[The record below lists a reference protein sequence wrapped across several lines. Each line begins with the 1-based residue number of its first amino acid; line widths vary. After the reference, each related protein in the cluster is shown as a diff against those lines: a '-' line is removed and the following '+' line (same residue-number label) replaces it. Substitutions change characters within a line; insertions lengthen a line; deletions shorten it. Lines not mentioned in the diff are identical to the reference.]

1 MLTPA
6 NSVKI
11 ARKVPAKLP
20 ARLYKVSS
28 SRVEIM
34 YTGVMNEFSILRKS
48 LPGDG
53 SPKRTNSPA
62 LNADLAASD
71 DYSFSHR
78 VRMARRAGLG

>member
-1 MLTPA
+1 
-6 NSVKI
+6 
-11 ARKVPAKLP
+11 
-20 ARLYKVSS
+20 
-28 SRVEIM
+28 M